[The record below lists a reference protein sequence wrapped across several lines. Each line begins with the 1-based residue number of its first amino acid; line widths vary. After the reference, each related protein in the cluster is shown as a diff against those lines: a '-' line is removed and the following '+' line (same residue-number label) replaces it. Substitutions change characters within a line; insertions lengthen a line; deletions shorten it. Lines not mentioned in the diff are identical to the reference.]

1 MMHQTWQLADRN
13 VQYRIF
19 NAIIK
24 EQIFPEN
31 MFFNEYEHFV
41 ELQIHGQVLK
51 LQKSRKSA
59 MERYEF
65 YGAISYIKGKVET
78 EIASLEQ
85 LLTVLDTHFDIPISQ
100 RLTEEL
106 LSSREGFALTYE
118 HFNHRQSLIHATLK
132 FSKMPETINFF
143 SWLQHMADT
152 EQINDLSYSE
162 SLVIE
167 GHPTH
172 PLSKTKLPLSEAEI
186 KQYATEFEKIIGLP
200 IMLIHKQHCVIT
212 SMENDTDFILD
223 EIVPEYRYKLKAF
236 LDVHDLELN
245 DYSLM
250 FVHPWQYE
258 KVIPHQFAEW
268 IESKYLL
275 PTPFEVEAK
284 ATLSF
289 RTMQLI
295 GKPYHIKLPVDVQ
308 ATSAV
313 RTVSSVTTVDGP
325 KLSYELQDML
335 DIYPQLHVSMEPFGI
350 HAKTEP
356 DIARHLACI
365 VRHQPYLADNG
376 TTIVTAS
383 LVNRNPVDNQITVDS
398 YLNWINDEITEGTIK
413 KFLSVYTKTLIDPL
427 VAYIQ
432 DYGIALE
439 AHMQNTIVNLG
450 PNYQM
455 QFIIRDLGGS
465 RIDLSTLQQKLPNI
479 TLTNKSL
486 IAENIE
492 SVIAK
497 FQHAV
502 IQNQIAEL
510 IHHFSQYDGVEE
522 TQLFEIVSEIV
533 EQAIDP
539 HKPHAQKL
547 RNVLFGPTITVKAL
561 LRMRM
566 ESKVKQYVTI
576 DLRNPIYKEV

>member
-1 MMHQTWQLADRN
+1 
-13 VQYRIF
+13 
-19 NAIIK
+19 
-24 EQIFPEN
+24 
-31 MFFNEYEHFV
+31 
-41 ELQIHGQVLK
+41 
-51 LQKSRKSA
+51 

-65 YGAISYIKGKVET
+65 YGAISYIKSKVET

-186 KQYATEFEKIIGLP
+186 KQYAPEFEKIIGLP

-258 KVIPHQFAEW
+258 KVIPHQFAEL

-295 GKPYHIKLPVDVQ
+295 GNLTISSYQLMYKPQV
-308 ATSAV
+308 
-313 RTVSSVTTVDGP
+313 
-325 KLSYELQDML
+325 
-335 DIYPQLHVSMEPFGI
+335 
-350 HAKTEP
+350 
-356 DIARHLACI
+356 
-365 VRHQPYLADNG
+365 
-376 TTIVTAS
+376 
-383 LVNRNPVDNQITVDS
+383 
-398 YLNWINDEITEGTIK
+398 
-413 KFLSVYTKTLIDPL
+413 
-427 VAYIQ
+427 
-432 DYGIALE
+432 
-439 AHMQNTIVNLG
+439 
-450 PNYQM
+450 
-455 QFIIRDLGGS
+455 
-465 RIDLSTLQQKLPNI
+465 
-479 TLTNKSL
+479 
-486 IAENIE
+486 
-492 SVIAK
+492 
-497 FQHAV
+497 
-502 IQNQIAEL
+502 
-510 IHHFSQYDGVEE
+510 
-522 TQLFEIVSEIV
+522 
-533 EQAIDP
+533 
-539 HKPHAQKL
+539 
-547 RNVLFGPTITVKAL
+547 
-561 LRMRM
+561 
-566 ESKVKQYVTI
+566 QYVQC
-576 DLRNPIYKEV
+576 LV